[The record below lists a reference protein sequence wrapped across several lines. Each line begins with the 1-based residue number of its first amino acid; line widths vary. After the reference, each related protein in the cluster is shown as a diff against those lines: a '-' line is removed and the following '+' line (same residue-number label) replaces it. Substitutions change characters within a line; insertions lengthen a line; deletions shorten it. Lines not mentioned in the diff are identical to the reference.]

1 MKPEIWIFIVGVVS
15 NYKLHYGQKFR
26 DMPSVELVGS
36 VYLAATQNT

>member
-1 MKPEIWIFIVGVVS
+1 MKPEIWIGIDGVVS

>member
-1 MKPEIWIFIVGVVS
+1 MTPEIWIGIVGAVS
-15 NYKLHYGQKFR
+15 SYKLHYGQKFR